1 MGEVTQFPM
10 NKMLEEKLQKMTEEM
25 EELYRILEGLHKGLN
40 ELELKAA
47 EAEARYNVE
56 FRKLVE
62 AVGVENIS
70 IGLLS
75 YCTEAEEH
83 MYGKKD

>member
-1 MGEVTQFPM
+1 MGEVTQFPT
-10 NKMLEEKLQKMTEEM
+10 NKIMEEKLQKMTEEM
-25 EELYRILEGLHKGLN
+25 EELYTLLENLHKGLN

-47 EAEARYNVE
+47 EMEATYNVE
-56 FRKLVE
+56 FKKLVDI
-62 AVGVENIS
+62 VGVENIS

-75 YCTEAEEH
+75 YCTEAEDH